1 MRPLLLTIISFFLIA
16 CGRTHKLSKADLK
29 FNPYKAGDTL
39 IFQSSDSVV
48 DTVFIH
54 EILRQT
60 VPLGYPFDHSK
71 RKSQSL
77 SVLVHHSNPT
87 LDTLLNI
94 NKGSILMLDN
104 YGEGTLA
111 EYWFNGKTK
120 PIAISNHFPV
130 EILDTLSTISVSTKA
145 GNFDDVLLLK
155 SDTVYPT
162 SFDRLSKVYWSKKYG
177 YVKIEINGDYKWE
190 LIKRLPVSN

>member
-1 MRPLLLTIISFFLIA
+1 
-16 CGRTHKLSKADLK
+16 
-29 FNPYKAGDTL
+29 
-39 IFQSSDSVV
+39 
-48 DTVFIH
+48 
-54 EILRQT
+54 
-60 VPLGYPFDHSK
+60 
-71 RKSQSL
+71 
-77 SVLVHHSNPT
+77 
-87 LDTLLNI
+87 
-94 NKGSILMLDN
+94 MLDN